1 MVAEVVVVR
10 VEARAPPQELPKM
23 MVEPVALKILVELVA
38 LAELVAQVEGEQAS
52 VVEMTMTMTMTP
64 TNAEKQGIVGSC
76 PDSQWPVK
84 NQEDRV
90 RSTLRST

>member
-1 MVAEVVVVR
+1 MA
-10 VEARAPPQELPKM
+10 
-23 MVEPVALKILVELVA
+23 LVELVA
-38 LAELVAQVEGEQAS
+38 QAEGEQAS
-52 VVEMTMTMTMTP
+52 VVEMTTMMTMTP
-64 TNAEKQGIVGSC
+64 TNAEKQGMMGSR